1 MITLECASLKGFLDC
16 ASLAVSGGRACVV
29 LTETEFEKN
38 LLLRIFTG
46 LTRLDSGKIFIF
58 GKEVSSFS
66 YSELNA
72 ARKRMGIVL
81 NNGGLISNLK
91 VWENIMLPLSYHSSL
106 SHHDMDE
113 KMISILGKI
122 GYDDDLTILPGPLPI
137 YKKRL
142 AGFARAMLM
151 EPDLIIYDSVFEGL
165 SPDIRSKV
173 LETITAFQ
181 RQKEGRA
188 SLFLDMDEGLLDY
201 IRADSIYTL
210 KKGKFYERN

>member
-16 ASLAVSGGRACVV
+16 ASLAISGGRACVV

-38 LLLRIFTG
+38 LILRIFTG

-58 GKEVSSFS
+58 GKEISSFS

-72 ARKRMGIVL
+72 ARKGMGIVL

-91 VWENIMLPLSYHSSL
+91 VWENIMLPLSYHSS

-122 GYDDDLTILPGPLPI
+122 GYDDDIAVLPGPLPA

-188 SLFLDMDEGLLDY
+188 SLFLDM
-201 IRADSIYTL
+201 
-210 KKGKFYERN
+210 

>member
-72 ARKRMGIVL
+72 VRKRMGIVL
-81 NNGGLISNLK
+81 NKGGLISNLK

-122 GYDDDLTILPGPLPI
+122 GYDDDLTILPGPLPA

-165 SPDIRSKV
+165 SSDIRSKV
-173 LETITAFQ
+173 LGTITAFQ
-181 RQKEGRA
+181 CEKEGRA
-188 SLFLDMDEGLLDY
+188 SLFLDMDEGLLDD

>member
-16 ASLAVSGGRACVV
+16 ASLAISGGKACVV

-46 LTRLDSGKIFIF
+46 LIRLDSGKIFIF

-66 YSELNA
+66 YGELNT

-91 VWENIMLPLSYHSSL
+91 VWENIMLPLSYHSS

-122 GYDDDLTILPGPLPI
+122 GYDDDIAVLPGPLPA

-165 SPDIRSKV
+165 SSDIKSKV

-181 RQKEGRA
+181 HEKEGRA

-201 IRADSIYTL
+201 IRADSTYTL

>member
-1 MITLECASLKGFLDC
+1 M
-16 ASLAVSGGRACVV
+16 
-29 LTETEFEKN
+29 TETEFEKN

-122 GYDDDLTILPGPLPI
+122 GYDDDLTILPGPLPV

-142 AGFARAMLM
+142 VGFARAMLM

-165 SPDIRSKV
+165 SSDIRSKV

-181 RQKEGRA
+181 REKEGRA
-188 SLFLDMDEGLLDY
+188 SLFLDMDKGLLDY

>member
-16 ASLAVSGGRACVV
+16 ASLAVSDGRVCAV

-72 ARKRMGIVL
+72 ARKRMGIVF

-113 KMISILGKI
+113 KMINILGKI
-122 GYDDDLTILPGPLPI
+122 GYDDDVAVLPGPLPA

-173 LETITAFQ
+173 LETITVFH
-181 RQKEGRA
+181 REKEGRA
-188 SLFLDMDEGLLDY
+188 SLFLDMGEWLLDY
-201 IRADSIYTL
+201 IRADGIYML

>member
-16 ASLAVSGGRACVV
+16 ASLAVSKGRVCAI

-58 GKEVSSFS
+58 GKEVSFFS

-72 ARKRMGIVL
+72 ARKKMGIVL

-122 GYDDDLTILPGPLPI
+122 GYDDDIAVLPGPLPA

-151 EPDLIIYDSVFEGL
+151 EPDLVIYDSVFEGL

-201 IRADSIYTL
+201 IRADSAYTL

>member
-16 ASLAVSGGRACVV
+16 ASLAVSGGRSCII

-66 YSELNA
+66 CGELNA
-72 ARKRMGIVL
+72 VRKRMGIVL

-113 KMISILGKI
+113 KMLSILGKI
-122 GYDDDLTILPGPLPI
+122 GYDDDIAALPGPLPV

-142 AGFARAMLM
+142 AGLARAMLM
-151 EPDLIIYDSVFEGL
+151 EPDLIIYDSVFDGL
-165 SPDIRSKV
+165 SPEIRNKA
-173 LETITAFQ
+173 LETITVFQ

-188 SLFLDMDEGLLDY
+188 SLFFDMDEGLLDY

-210 KKGKFYERN
+210 KKGKFYERD

>member
-16 ASLAVSGGRACVV
+16 ASLAISGGRACVV

-66 YSELNA
+66 YTELNA

-91 VWENIMLPLSYHSSL
+91 VWENIMLPLSYHSS

-122 GYDDDLTILPGPLPI
+122 GYDDDIAVLPGPLPV

-151 EPDLIIYDSVFEGL
+151 EPDLIIYDSVLDGL
-165 SPDIRSKV
+165 SSDIRSKV

-181 RQKEGRA
+181 REKEGRA
-188 SLFLDMDEGLLDY
+188 SLFLDMDEGLPDY
-201 IRADSIYTL
+201 IRADSTYTL

>member
-16 ASLAVSGGRACVV
+16 ASLAVSKGRVCVV

-72 ARKRMGIVL
+72 ARERMGIVL

-91 VWENIMLPLSYHSSL
+91 VWENIMLPLSYHSS

-122 GYDDDLTILPGPLPI
+122 GYDDNIAVLPGPLPV

-151 EPDLIIYDSVFEGL
+151 EPDLVIYDSVFDGV
-165 SPDIRSKV
+165 SPDIRSKM

-181 RQKEGRA
+181 HEKEGRA
-188 SLFLDMDEGLLDY
+188 SLFLEMDEGLLDY
-201 IRADSIYTL
+201 IRADSAYTL

>member
-16 ASLAVSGGRACVV
+16 ASLAVSSGRACVV

-38 LLLRIFTG
+38 LLLRILTG
-46 LTRLDSGKIFIF
+46 LTRLDSGRIFIF

-81 NNGGLISNLK
+81 NDGGLISNLK
-91 VWENIMLPLSYHSSL
+91 VWENIMLPLSYHSS

-122 GYDDDLTILPGPLPI
+122 GYDDDIAVLPGPLPA

-188 SLFLDMDEGLLDY
+188 SLFLDMDGGLPDY
-201 IRADSIYTL
+201 IRADSTYIL

>member
-1 MITLECASLKGFLDC
+1 MITLECASLNGFLDC
-16 ASLAVSGGRACVV
+16 ASLAISGGRACVV

-66 YSELNA
+66 DSELNA

-106 SHHDMDE
+106 SHHEMDE

-122 GYDDDLTILPGPLPI
+122 GYDDDLTILPGPLPVF
-137 YKKRL
+137 KKRL

-151 EPDLIIYDSVFEGL
+151 EPDLIIYDSVFDGI
-165 SPDIRSKV
+165 SSGIRSKV

-181 RQKEGRA
+181 HEKEGRA

>member
-1 MITLECASLKGFLDC
+1 MITLECANLRGFLDC
-16 ASLAVSGGRACVV
+16 ASLAVSKGSVCAV

-58 GKEVSSFS
+58 GQEVSSFS
-66 YSELNA
+66 YTELNN
-72 ARKRMGIVL
+72 ARKRIGIVP
-81 NNGGLISNLK
+81 NNGGLVSNLK
-91 VWENIMLPLSYHSSL
+91 VWENIMLPLSYHSS

-113 KMISILGKI
+113 KMMTILGKI
-122 GYDDDLTILPGPLPI
+122 GYDDSVSALPGPLPA

-142 AGFARAMLM
+142 AGLARAMLM
-151 EPDLIIYDSVFEGL
+151 EPDMMIYDSVFDGL
-165 SPDIRSKV
+165 SSDIRGKA

-181 RQKEGRA
+181 QEKEGRA
-188 SLFLDMDEGLLDY
+188 SLFLDTDESALNY
-201 IRADSIYTL
+201 IKANNIYTL

>member
-46 LTRLDSGKIFIF
+46 LTRLDSGRIFIF

-91 VWENIMLPLSYHSSL
+91 VWENIMLPLSYHSSS
-106 SHHDMDE
+106 SHHGMDE

-122 GYDDDLTILPGPLPI
+122 GYDDDIAVLPGPLPA

-181 RQKEGRA
+181 REKEGRA
-188 SLFLDMDEGLLDY
+188 SLFLDMDEGLPDY
-201 IRADSIYTL
+201 IRADSAYTL
-210 KKGKFYERN
+210 KRGKFYERN

>member
-1 MITLECASLKGFLDC
+1 MITLEYASLKGFLDC
-16 ASLAVSGGRACVV
+16 ASLAVSGGRVCVV
-29 LTETEFEKN
+29 LTETAFEKT
-38 LLLRIFTG
+38 LLLKIFTG
-46 LTRLDSGKIFIF
+46 LTRLDSGKIFMF

-66 YSELNA
+66 FSDLNA

-81 NNGGLISNLK
+81 NDGGLISNLK
-91 VWENIMLPLSYHSSL
+91 VWENIMLPLSYHSSI

-122 GYDDDLTILPGPLPI
+122 GYDDDLSVLPGPLPV

-165 SPDIRSKV
+165 SCDIRSKV

-181 RQKEGRA
+181 HEKEGRA
-188 SLFLDMDEGLLDY
+188 SLLLDMHEGLLDY

>member
-16 ASLAVSGGRACVV
+16 ASLAISGGRACVV

-66 YSELNA
+66 YGELNT
-72 ARKRMGIVL
+72 ARERMGIVL

-91 VWENIMLPLSYHSSL
+91 VWENIMLPLSYHSS
-106 SHHDMDE
+106 SHHDMDK

-122 GYDDDLTILPGPLPI
+122 GYDDDLTILPGPLPA

-165 SPDIRSKV
+165 SADIRSKV

-181 RQKEGRA
+181 HEKEGRA

>member
-1 MITLECASLKGFLDC
+1 MITLEYASLKGFLDY
-16 ASLAVSGGRACVV
+16 ASLAVSGGRVCVV
-29 LTETEFEKN
+29 LTETAFEKT
-38 LLLRIFTG
+38 LLLKIFTG
-46 LTRLDSGKIFIF
+46 LTRLDSGKIFMF
-58 GKEVSSFS
+58 GKEISSFS
-66 YSELNA
+66 FSDLNA

-81 NNGGLISNLK
+81 NDGGLISNLK
-91 VWENIMLPLSYHSSL
+91 VWENIMLPLSYHSSI

-122 GYDDDLTILPGPLPI
+122 GYDDDLSVLPGPLPV

-165 SPDIRSKV
+165 SCDIRSKV

-181 RQKEGRA
+181 DEKEGRA
-188 SLFLDMDEGLLDY
+188 SLLLDMHEGLLDY

>member
-46 LTRLDSGKIFIF
+46 MTRLDSGKIFIS

-122 GYDDDLTILPGPLPI
+122 GYNDDLTILPGPLPA

-165 SPDIRSKV
+165 SSDIRSKV

-181 RQKEGRA
+181 REKEGRA
-188 SLFLDMDEGLLDY
+188 SLFLDMDEGLLDD